1 MYCPNCGNQLNEG
14 LKYCNS
20 CGGRV
25 GNKED
30 SESKSIAKTLALAL
44 GIIGSVGFGALLG
57 LIAIL
62 LKSGTLD
69 HAVIVLIVG
78 LYLTSLSMIC
88 VTILRNITKLG
99 SENVVNTDNQRV
111 FDPPSQLRTTQTNQL
126 EEPKQQPAS
135 VVENTTRTLDHVP
148 IERK

>member
-1 MYCPNCGNQLNEG
+1 MYCLNCGNELNEG

-20 CGGRV
+20 CGGRIQ
-25 GNKED
+25 NNED
-30 SESKSIAKTLALAL
+30 SESKSIAKTLAVSL
-44 GIIGSVGFGALLG
+44 GIIGAVGFGALLG
-57 LIAIL
+57 LVAIL

-88 VTILRNITKLG
+88 VTVLRNITKL
-99 SENVVNTDNQRV
+99 SANPKVNANNQRAY
-111 FDPPSQLRTTQTNQL
+111 DPPSQLRPTQTNQL
-126 EEPKQQPAS
+126 EESKQQPAS